1 MAAGPEASATR
12 LPADLAQRRVA
23 MLNLRITLIS
33 KSPDNAGYS
42 KRALALDQVETMKAL
57 GFERFAFAGHDR
69 GAHRRR
75 DHLERGE
82 RVALLDIVPTL
93 YRFETIDQKAA
104 MSSWRWFFLIQPTQ
118 TSAEPATRQTMPALF
133 CCFGIERIRCYSIV
147 QGFKFR

>member
-1 MAAGPEASATR
+1 MRDIQSVPSSRPGR
-12 LPADLAQRRVA
+12 D
-23 MLNLRITLIS
+23 
-33 KSPDNAGYS
+33 DG
-42 KRALALDQVETMKAL
+42 
-57 GFERFAFAGHDR
+57 

>member
-1 MAAGPEASATR
+1 MRDIQNVPSSRPGRDDGGAR
-12 LPADLAQRRVA
+12 LRT
-23 MLNLRITLIS
+23 LRCT
-33 KSPDNAGYS
+33 
-42 KRALALDQVETMKAL
+42 
-57 GFERFAFAGHDR
+57 GHDR